1 MSAQTVTIPV
11 PIAPEEADDLAAV
24 AARYLA
30 IQVEE
35 LEARLAAGESMGAIA
50 LRRGRSIDG
59 LFDVLLVACERRLP
73 PELPQ
78 EHRLRVVERTI
89 VTEAVR

>member
-1 MSAQTVTIPV
+1 MRAQTVTVPV
-11 PIAPEEADDLAAV
+11 RSAPEEPDDLVAV

-30 IQVEE
+30 IPVEE
-35 LEARLAAGESMGAIA
+35 LEARRAAGESMGAIA
-50 LRRGRSIDG
+50 LRRGSSIDG

-89 VTEAVR
+89 IAEGVR